1 MGGGGNGRWHR
12 ISGGN
17 GGNGGGNGGRPW
29 PKPVDVAW
37 RAGGDA
43 WMWAAS
49 ILGRAASTEYRK
61 ACEANDEADDALGMV
76 AAAGGRVVG
85 NDGAV
90 DHTAMS
96 RSAEGMRRASARF
109 GAMSDAFGRSS
120 RLHEDAAACEDTAAG
135 LYERSGFE
143 KYEVIARDRAE
154 KSRRY
159 AAGSAR
165 MSAMSAEGRDA
176 LAEDADRM
184 DGKAGEWKA
193 SGGVWSGDMAAMAR
207 ARASMREDAEK
218 ERVRSA
224 AMLGQAVDVER
235 SAARVEILAA
245 AAARQTAGYAAVQR
259 DDPNAQE
266 ALAAWREGMAA
277 ANKAEKEHPAGR
289 IP

>member
-1 MGGGGNGRWHR
+1 MGGGGNGRWR
-12 ISGGN
+12 RA
-17 GGNGGGNGGRPW
+17 GGGNGSGGTSMPT
-29 PKPVDVAW
+29 PVDVAW

-49 ILGRAASTEYRK
+49 ILGRAACTEYRK

-76 AAAGGRVVG
+76 AAAGGRAVG
-85 NDGAV
+85 EDGRV

-96 RSAEGMRRASARF
+96 RSAEEMRRASARF

-120 RLHEDAAACEDTAAG
+120 RLHEDAAACEGTAAG

-143 KYEVIARDRAE
+143 KYERLARDRTE
-154 KSRRY
+154 KSRRH

-176 LAEDADRM
+176 LAEDAGRM
-184 DGKAGEWKA
+184 DGKAKEWKA
-193 SGGVWSGDMAAMAR
+193 SGGAWSGDMAAMAR
-207 ARASMREDAEK
+207 ARVSLREDAKK

-235 SAARVEILAA
+235 SAARVEVLAA
-245 AAARQTAGYAAVQR
+245 AAARQTAAYAAVQR
-259 DDPNAQE
+259 DDPKAQE